1 MKPFDRF
8 IQKLRISKAAKYI
21 PADSRL
27 LDIGCADGAI
37 FQQLSNKI
45 REGVGIDPGI
55 PTGSNGSNFQLVRG
69 YFPEDMPPS
78 QFDFDVVTLLAVL
91 EHIPM
96 EKQLLLAENIFRYLD
111 SGGLLIISVPLSPHV
126 DKILD
131 VLKFLHL
138 IDGMALEEH
147 FGFDIKTVVD
157 TFTKYGFDLIQHEYF
172 QFGLNNLF
180 VFKKP

>member
-21 PADSRL
+21 PANSRL

-55 PTGSNGSNFQLVRG
+55 SAGSKGSNFQLVRG
-69 YFPEDMPPS
+69 SFPEDMPLS
-78 QFDFDVVTLLAVL
+78 KFNFDVVTLLAVL

-96 EKQLLLAENIFRYLD
+96 EEQLLLAENIFRYLE

-131 VLKFLHL
+131 ILKFMHI

-147 FGFDIKTVVD
+147 FGFDVRTVSD
-157 TFTKYGFDLIQHEYF
+157 TFTKCGFELVKYEHF
-172 QFGLNNLF
+172 QFGLNNLY